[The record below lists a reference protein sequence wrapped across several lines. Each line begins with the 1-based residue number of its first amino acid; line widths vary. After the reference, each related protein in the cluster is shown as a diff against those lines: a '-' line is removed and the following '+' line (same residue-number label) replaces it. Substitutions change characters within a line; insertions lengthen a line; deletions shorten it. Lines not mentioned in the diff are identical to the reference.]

1 MRPIFFIALSLI
13 NRAKAY
19 EMESNLKNYI
29 IQKFDSEDVKMV
41 KSQTQALRENYLN
54 DINQGILFGEQRGI
68 LLGEQRGILLGEQR
82 GILLGRQNS
91 FSDLMVDYFHQNLT
105 ESDKNIIANADE
117 NTLRKW
123 FATFMN
129 YKSIQEVLNS
139 K

>member
-1 MRPIFFIALSLI
+1 MEKYTIKFMKNSRSNKNSKQEKEYDLI
-13 NRAKAY
+13 TQ
-19 EMESNLKNYI
+19 SI

-41 KSQTQALRENYLN
+41 KSQALRENYLN
-54 DINQGILFGEQRGI
+54 YINQGILFGEQRG
-68 LLGEQRGILLGEQR
+68 EQQ

-91 FSDLMVDYFHQNLT
+91 FSDLMVDYCHQNLT
-105 ESDKNIIANADE
+105 ESDKNIIANAYE